1 MEKRAIL
8 TPEELQAYMDEST
21 ISLSQTYIKAPEVLK
36 VGDSVLGTL
45 GNFSVSIGKA
55 KSKKTFNVS
64 AMIAAALSNGS
75 VLHYRAQFPED
86 KRFILYFDTEQGQ
99 IHCQKVLKRL
109 TKLLNLPE
117 DADPDNLLMVA
128 LRKYDPNTRVAI
140 IEALIGTMPNVG
152 LVVIDG
158 VRDLLYDINNP
169 HEATAISSLL
179 MRLTFDKQIH
189 IHTIL
194 HQNKGDENARGH
206 IGTELNNKAE
216 SVIKVEVDKDDKSI
230 SVVESVLSR
239 DRDFE
244 PFAFCI
250 NEDILPELV
259 EDYSPTEKGPG
270 RPKKPPFDPYF
281 DISESVH
288 RSALEV
294 AFKDGSIGKYQ
305 DLRDKLQEG
314 YESQGIK
321 MNHNKAVALAKFLRN
336 KRMIL
341 QDGRQNIYNPDFV
354 Y

>member
-1 MEKRAIL
+1 M
-8 TPEELQAYMDEST
+8 
-21 ISLSQTYIKAPEVLK
+21 
-36 VGDSVLGTL
+36 
-45 GNFSVSIGKA
+45 
-55 KSKKTFNVS
+55 
-64 AMIAAALSNGS
+64 
-75 VLHYRAQFPED
+75 
-86 KRFILYFDTEQGQ
+86 
-99 IHCQKVLKRL
+99 C
-109 TKLLNLPE
+109 
-117 DADPDNLLMVA
+117 
-128 LRKYDPNTRVAI
+128 
-140 IEALIGTMPNVG
+140 
-152 LVVIDG
+152 
-158 VRDLLYDINNP
+158 
-169 HEATAISSLL
+169 
-179 MRLTFDKQIH
+179 LTFDKQIH